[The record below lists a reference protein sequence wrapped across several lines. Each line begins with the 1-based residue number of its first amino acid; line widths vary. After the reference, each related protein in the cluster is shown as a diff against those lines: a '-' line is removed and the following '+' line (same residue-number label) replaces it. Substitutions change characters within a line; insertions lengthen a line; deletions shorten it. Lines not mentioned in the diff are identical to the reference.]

1 VCADERNT
9 IERTIR
15 ENAPM
20 TVPTEP
26 GRGVDAATLAELNDL
41 LALDHD
47 AVEAYTIAI
56 GALTNIGRRETVM
69 NFRADHERHIAT
81 LTRIVRA
88 LGGTPVER
96 AHVTTGPFKLAMQGL
111 GAHGGDGAVI
121 LAFKTNEAQVCEKY
135 TRAATHAAEWP
146 AEIAE
151 AVTDGADDE
160 ARHYEWATDQ
170 LASLGVPPE
179 SAGARAARA
188 ARAAETVQARLADGA
203 EAVERGGRR
212 GLEAVRRG
220 ASALRERLPERP
232 SNRVLTVGAIAAGVS
247 FLLTAA
253 IGASLRRRR

>member
-1 VCADERNT
+1 
-9 IERTIR
+9 
-15 ENAPM
+15 M

-26 GRGVDAATLAELNDL
+26 GRGADAATLAELNDL

-47 AVEAYTIAI
+47 AVAAYTIAI
-56 GALTNIGRRETVM
+56 GALTNVGRRETVM
-69 NFRADHERHIAT
+69 RFRADHERHIAT

-88 LGGTPVER
+88 LGGTPTEA

-111 GAHGGDGAVI
+111 GALGGGDPAVI

-146 AEIAE
+146 DEMAA
-151 AVTDGADDE
+151 AVADGADDE
-160 ARHYEWATDQ
+160 ARHYEWAADQ
-170 LASLGVPPE
+170 LASLGVPPA
-179 SAGARAARA
+179 SPTARVARV
-188 ARAAETVQARLADGA
+188 AETMQARLADGA

-212 GLEAVRRG
+212 GLDAVRRG